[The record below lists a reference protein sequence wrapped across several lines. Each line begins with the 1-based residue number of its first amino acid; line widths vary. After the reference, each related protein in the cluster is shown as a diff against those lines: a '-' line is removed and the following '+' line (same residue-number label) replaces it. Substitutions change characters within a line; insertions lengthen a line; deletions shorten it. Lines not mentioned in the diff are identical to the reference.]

1 MFMENVDGH
10 HYFLSLIANS
20 SVQQE
25 FSFKEWIIV
34 DIFKLIKFSF
44 NFMLI
49 KSVKLIVSRV

>member
-20 SVQQE
+20 SVQPE

>member
-1 MFMENVDGH
+1 MFVENVDAD
-10 HYFLSLIANS
+10 HYFLSPIANS
-20 SVQQE
+20 SVQPE

-44 NFMLI
+44 DFTLI